1 MKDGVSGRFFPGDFL
16 PAAHWGCLG
25 RCRHLGSTLWAEHR
39 RSPAA
44 GSGAEPRESGA
55 HWHSDDLQPGL
66 CLDWGCHGISFGAAQ
81 SEYLRSLNHSEPTK
95 KIGASTFPMVN
106 VLFFEENAESAVNV
120 PIANFCI
127 EGIAQ
132 ETWDLRPHTHIY
144 WYYIMGLSQLWLGKP
159 TRVTTTSAATIFLPS
174 FSI

>member
-95 KIGASTFPMVN
+95 KNWCFDFSDG
-106 VLFFEENAESAVNV
+106 ECAVFRGKCGKCCECAYCKLLYRRDCPRNLGL
-120 PIANFCI
+120 A
-127 EGIAQ
+127 
-132 ETWDLRPHTHIY
+132 TTHTHILILY
-144 WYYIMGLSQLWLGKP
+144 HGFIAVVIG
-159 TRVTTTSAATIFLPS
+159 
-174 FSI
+174 